1 MAVSAAAAFFVVVLM
16 SATVAATVTTAFAPV
31 TVMMSATAASACQVL
46 DQVLYLILSGLTVL
60 NHGSSEVQRLASQG
74 MVGVEG
80 DAIFLD
86 FQDFGHE
93 TVVFAVHQSDD
104 GTFVDIVVVEMT
116 VDHERLPAQF
126 MNTFRVVCSECVSGL
141 QGEVERCAALFLDQ
155 LLLEGV

>member
-16 SATVAATVTTAFAPV
+16 STTVATTVANAFASI

-93 TVVFAVHQSDD
+93 TVVFVVHQGDD

-141 QGEVERCAALFLDQ
+141 QGEVERCAALFLD
-155 LLLEGV
+155 

>member
-1 MAVSAAAAFFVVVLM
+1 MAVSAAAAFFVVMV
-16 SATVAATVTTAFAPV
+16 VTTAVATAV
-31 TVMMSATAASACQVL
+31 AVVAVVVAATAASACQVL

-93 TVVFAVHQSDD
+93 TVVFVVHQGDD
-104 GTFVDIVVVEMT
+104 GAFIDVVVVEVA
-116 VDHERLPAQF
+116 VDHECLPAQF
-126 MNTFRVVCSECVSGL
+126 VNALWVVCAKGVSWF
-141 QGEVERCAALFLDQ
+141 QGEIE
-155 LLLEGV
+155 

>member
-1 MAVSAAAAFFVVVLM
+1 MAVSAAAAFFVVMV
-16 SATVAATVTTAFAPV
+16 VTTAVATAFAV
-31 TVMMSATAASACQVL
+31 VAVVVSATAASACQVL
-46 DQVLYLILSGLTVL
+46 DEVLYLVVGSLTVL
-60 NHGSSEVQRLASQG
+60 NHSACKVERLTSQG

-80 DAIFLD
+80 DAVFLNL
-86 FQDFGHE
+86 QDFGHE
-93 TVVFAVHQSDD
+93 TVVFVVHQGDD